1 MWVLAYSNARES
13 PIGNLTA
20 LSYDEDIGT
29 GCSTTYKNN
38 AKWLHWEREVRQEL
52 YLYHSL
58 QFTKNPDLMSGFFIA
73 YSFRSGLDLYLK
85 YELKSLP
92 GLLDIYG
99 LVPSSVRF
107 LH

>member
-38 AKWLHWEREVRQEL
+38 AKWQHREREVRQEL

-58 QFTKNPDLMSGFFIA
+58 QFTKNPDLMSGFFIT
-73 YSFRSGLDLYLK
+73 YLILITYK
-85 YELKSLP
+85 NAHFYAM
-92 GLLDIYG
+92 IYING
-99 LVPSSVRF
+99 IY
-107 LH
+107 